1 MAIYVKYTN
10 PGITGGVTTKGYD
23 SPAQFEVNSFQF
35 GIGRGVGSPTGGS
48 TNREATTPSVSEI
61 VMTKN
66 LDEASGGL
74 VKEAYSGAGKAT
86 AVISF
91 VRTDG
96 GGGVTYL
103 EYTLTNVMLSGYS
116 ISSGGDKPSES
127 ISLNFTKIE
136 TKIIPQKADGTPGT
150 AYPVTYDLA
159 AQTMS

>member
-1 MAIYVKYTN
+1 MAIYVKYTS
-10 PGITGGVTTKGYD
+10 PSITGGVTTKGYD
-23 SPAQFEVNSFQF
+23 SPAQFEVNSLQF

-48 TNREATTPSVSEI
+48 TNREATTPSVS
-61 VMTKN
+61 
-66 LDEASGGL
+66 ASGGL
-74 VKEAYSGAGKAT
+74 IKEAYSGAGKAT

-103 EYTLTNVMLSGYS
+103 EMTLTNVMLSGYS

-127 ISLNFTKIE
+127 ISFNFTKIE
-136 TKIIPQKADGTPGT
+136 TKIIPQNADGTPGT

-159 AQTMS
+159 QQVMS

>member
-10 PGITGGVTTKGYD
+10 PTIDGGVTTKGYEK
-23 SPAQFEVNSFQF
+23 QFEVHSFQF

-48 TNREATTPSVSEI
+48 TNREASTPSVSEI
-61 VMTKN
+61 VMTKD
-66 LDEASGGL
+66 LDEASGNL
-74 VKEAYSGAGKAT
+74 IKEAYSGAGKAT

-103 EYTLTNVMLSGYS
+103 EYTLTDVMLSGYS
-116 ISSGGDKPSES
+116 ISSGGDRPSES

-136 TKIIPQKADGTPGT
+136 TKIIPQKADGTVGT
-150 AYPVTYDLA
+150 AFPVTYDLA
-159 AQTMS
+159 TQQMT

>member
-10 PGITGGVTTKGYD
+10 PTINGGVTTQGY
-23 SPAQFEVNSFQF
+23 AQQFEVNSFQF

-61 VMTKN
+61 VMSKS
-66 LDEASGGL
+66 LDEATGNL
-74 VKEAYSGAGKAT
+74 IKEAFSGAGKAT

-91 VRTDG
+91 VRTDA

-116 ISSGGDKPSES
+116 ISSGGDKPTES
-127 ISLNFTKIE
+127 ISLNFTKVEI
-136 TKIIPQKADGTPGT
+136 KITPQNADGTPGT
-150 AYPVTYDLA
+150 AFPVTYDLST
-159 AQTMS
+159 QKMT

>member
-1 MAIYVKYTN
+1 MAIYVKYTSPN
-10 PGITGGVTTKGYD
+10 ITGGVTTKGY
-23 SPAQFEVNSFQF
+23 AGQFEVTSFQH
-35 GIGRGVGSPTGGS
+35 GIGRGVGAATGGT
-48 TNREATTPSVSEI
+48 TNREASTPSVSEI
-61 VMTKN
+61 VLSKN
-66 LDEASGGL
+66 LDEASGAL

-116 ISSGGDKPSES
+116 ISSGGDKPTES

-136 TKIIPQKADGTPGT
+136 TKITPQNADGTPGT
-150 AYPVTYDLA
+150 AFPVTYDLGL
-159 AQTMS
+159 QQMS

>member
-1 MAIYVKYTN
+1 MAIYVKYTS
-10 PGITGGVTTKGYD
+10 PSITGGVTTKGYD
-23 SPAQFEVNSFQF
+23 SPAQFEVNSLQF
-35 GIGRGVGSPTGGS
+35 GIGRGGS

-61 VMTKN
+61 VMTKV

-74 VKEAYSGAGKAT
+74 IKEAYSGAGKAT

-103 EYTLTNVMLSGYS
+103 EMTLTNVMLSGYS

-127 ISLNFTKIE
+127 ISFNFTKIE
-136 TKIIPQKADGTPGT
+136 TKIIPQNADGTPGT

-159 AQTMS
+159 QQVMS

>member
-10 PGITGGVTTKGYD
+10 PNISGGVTTQGY
-23 SPAQFEVNSFQF
+23 AGQFEVHSFQF
-35 GIGRGVGSPTGGS
+35 GIGRGVGSPIGGTS
-48 TNREATTPSVSEI
+48 NREATTPSVSEI
-61 VMTKN
+61 VMTKD
-66 LDEASGGL
+66 LDEASGPL

-116 ISSGGDKPSES
+116 VSSGGDKPTES

-136 TKIIPQKADGTPGT
+136 TKITPQKDDGTPGT
-150 AYPVTYDLA
+150 AYPVTYDLGL
-159 AQTMS
+159 QKTS